1 MNSPSRSFGQR
12 HTPTEIRLN
21 REAKTLDVA
30 FDNNQNFA
38 LRIELLRVE
47 SPSAEVQGHSASQK
61 QLVSGKRHVDI
72 SEITPVGNYAIAISF
87 DDGHDSGYFTWNL
100 LYRYGENQ
108 DQLWAQYLSELTA
121 ADLCRDP
128 R

>member
-30 FDNNQNFA
+30 FDNNQSFA

-61 QLVSGKRHVDI
+61 QLVSGKRNVGI

-108 DQLWAQYLSELTA
+108 DQLWAQYLSELSA
-121 ADLCRDP
+121 ADLSRDP